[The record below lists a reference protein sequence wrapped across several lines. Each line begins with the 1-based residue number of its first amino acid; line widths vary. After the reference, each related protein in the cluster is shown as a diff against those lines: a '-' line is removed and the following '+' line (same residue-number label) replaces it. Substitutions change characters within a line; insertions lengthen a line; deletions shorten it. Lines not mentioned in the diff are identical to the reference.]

1 MKRRTARMKAFFLPV
16 MLGVLPSVFPS
27 VLLSVLAT
35 PAAATQPLQVLGY
48 SGYLGEWELTATVT
62 ETAPGSGAE
71 YSGPLTMKHVGICTQ
86 DGPEEK
92 TGALRFQISTSSSR
106 LNATLSVAGVECT
119 YSGQLADSYTGMM
132 NCPGRQGVPLK
143 LWVK

>member
-1 MKRRTARMKAFFLPV
+1 MKALFWPI
-16 MLGVLPSVFPS
+16 MLG
-27 VLLSVLAT
+27 VLAT
-35 PAAATQPLQVLGY
+35 PARAAQPLQIVGY

-62 ETAPGSGAE
+62 ETPGSTAE
-71 YSGPLTMKHVGICTQ
+71 YLGPLTMKHVGICTQ

-92 TGALRFQISTSSSR
+92 TGALRFQISASSSR
-106 LNATLSVAGVECT
+106 LNATISVAGVECT
-119 YSGQLADSYTGMM
+119 YSGQLSDSYAGTM

>member
-1 MKRRTARMKAFFLPV
+1 MNRRTARMKALFWPI
-16 MLGVLPSVFPS
+16 MLG
-27 VLLSVLAT
+27 VLAT
-35 PAAATQPLQVLGY
+35 PARAAQPLQIVGY

-62 ETAPGSGAE
+62 ETPGSTAE
-71 YSGPLTMKHVGICTQ
+71 YLGPLTMKHVGICTQ

-92 TGALRFQISTSSSR
+92 TGALRFQISASSSR
-106 LNATLSVAGVECT
+106 LNATISVAGVECT
-119 YSGQLADSYTGMM
+119 YSGQLSDSYAGTM

>member
-1 MKRRTARMKAFFLPV
+1 MELSATRMRPL
-16 MLGVLPSVFPS
+16 
-27 VLLSVLAT
+27 LLSILLGILVTQAG
-35 PAAATQPLQVLGY
+35 AAQPLEVIGY

-62 ETAPGSGAE
+62 ATATAPGSTAE
-71 YSGPLTMKHVGICTQ
+71 YSGPLIMKHVGICSQ

-92 TGALRFQISTSSSR
+92 TGALRLQISASSSR
-106 LNATLSVAGVECT
+106 LNAILSVAGVECT
-119 YSGQLADSYTGMM
+119 YSGQLSDSYAGTM

>member
-1 MKRRTARMKAFFLPV
+1 MKRRATRMKALFLPI
-16 MLGVLPSVFPS
+16 M
-27 VLLSVLAT
+27 LSVLAT
-35 PAAATQPLQVLGY
+35 PAGAAQPLQVIGY
-48 SGYLGEWELTATVT
+48 SGDLGEWELTATVT
-62 ETAPGSGAE
+62 ETAPGSTAE

-92 TGALRFQISTSSSR
+92 TGALRFLLSASR
-106 LNATLSVAGVECT
+106 LNATLSVAGVDCT
-119 YSGQLADSYTGMM
+119 YSGQLFDSYAGTM